1 MAVCLKTDVAAGAP
15 PYAGRVTWPRLARA
29 ALVGTVVVLFVS
41 AQAQIWTAPPAYE
54 IGGRPLNA
62 LVAATF
68 TLPLIVARVWPLPV
82 LLVVVGAA
90 VVNGISDSDLGQ
102 PWFAVLL
109 AVYALGAH
117 ASAGAAGL
125 GMGAVA
131 GGILAYDIPRLRDG
145 APIDQVIPAWFI
157 VAGTWGL
164 GRWMQHR
171 RRELDTLTERTEA
184 AEHDRQVAARAAV
197 AHERARI
204 ARELHDLVAHS
215 LAVIVLQAQA
225 ADRVL
230 DTDLASARQALEA
243 IDTTG
248 RAGLEELRRL
258 LDLLVDQ
265 ADDDDLEPRPGLQ
278 RLDHLVERVRDAGLA
293 VSVTVQGESR
303 PLSPGVDLSAYR
315 IVQEALTN
323 TLKHAGRPASVTVDV
338 TYRPEAVDIRVV
350 DSGTPA
356 TRPPGSDVRTGH
368 GLIGMRERAALF
380 GGQIEAGPLADG
392 GFGVKATLPTGAT

>member
-1 MAVCLKTDVAAGAP
+1 M
-15 PYAGRVTWPRLARA
+15 
-29 ALVGTVVVLFVS
+29 GTVVVLFVS

-54 IGGRPLNA
+54 IGGRPFNA
-62 LVAATF
+62 LVAAVF
-68 TLPLIVARVWPLPV
+68 TLPLLIARAWPLPV
-82 LLVVVGAA
+82 LLLVVGAA
-90 VVNGISDSDLGQ
+90 VVNGISGSDLGQ

-117 ASAGAAGL
+117 ASTGAAGL

-131 GGILAYDIPRLRDG
+131 GGILAYDIPRLQDG
-145 APIDQVIPAWFI
+145 APIDEVIPAWFI

-164 GRWMQHR
+164 GRWIQHR

-184 AEHDRQVAARAAV
+184 AEHDRQVASRAAV

-230 DTDLASARQALEA
+230 DTDLASARRALEA

-248 RAGLEELRRL
+248 RAGLDELRRL

-265 ADDDDLEPRPGLQ
+265 ADDDDLSH
-278 RLDHLVERVRDAGLA
+278 D
-293 VSVTVQGESR
+293 
-303 PLSPGVDLSAYR
+303 
-315 IVQEALTN
+315 
-323 TLKHAGRPASVTVDV
+323 PACSSST
-338 TYRPEAVDIRVV
+338 T
-350 DSGTPA
+350 S
-356 TRPPGSDVRTGH
+356 
-368 GLIGMRERAALF
+368 
-380 GGQIEAGPLADG
+380 
-392 GFGVKATLPTGAT
+392 

>member
-1 MAVCLKTDVAAGAP
+1 
-15 PYAGRVTWPRLARA
+15 LART
-29 ALVGTVVVLFVS
+29 ALVGVVAALFVS
-41 AQAQIWTAPPAYE
+41 AQVQIWTAPSAYDV
-54 IGGRPLNA
+54 GGRPLNA
-62 LVAATF
+62 LVAVAF
-68 TLPLIVARVWPLPV
+68 TAPLLVARAWPLPV
-82 LLVVVGAA
+82 LLVVLVAAAANGAL
-90 VVNGISDSDLGQ
+90 GSDLGQ

-117 ASAGAAGL
+117 ASTGAAGL

-131 GGILAYDIPRLRDG
+131 GGILSYDIPRLRDG
-145 APIDQVIPAWFI
+145 AAIDEVVPAWFI

-171 RRELDTLTERTEA
+171 RRELDALTERTEA
-184 AEHDRQVAARAAV
+184 AEHDRQVATRAAV

-230 DTDLASARQALEA
+230 ETDLASARRALEA
-243 IDTTG
+243 IDSTG

-258 LDLLVDQ
+258 LELLVDRTE
-265 ADDDDLEPRPGLQ
+265 DDDLEPRPGLQ
-278 RLDHLVERVRDAGLA
+278 HLDHLVERVRGAGLP
-293 VSVTVQGESR
+293 VSVTVEGESR

-323 TLKHAGRPASVTVDV
+323 TLKHAGRPATATVDV
-338 TYRPEAVDIRVV
+338 TYRTDSVDIRVI
-350 DSGTPA
+350 DSGTA
-356 TRPPGSDVRTGH
+356 AARAARPDARPGH
-368 GLIGMRERAALF
+368 GLIGMRERAALY
-380 GGQIEAGPLADG
+380 GGHIEAGPLDDG
-392 GFGVKATLPTGAT
+392 GFGVEVSLPTGTA

>member
-1 MAVCLKTDVAAGAP
+1 M
-15 PYAGRVTWPRLARA
+15 TWPRLARVC
-29 ALVGTVVVLFVS
+29 LVGTVVVLFVS
-41 AQAQIWTAPPAYE
+41 AQAQIWTSPPAFE
-54 IGGRPLNA
+54 IGGRALNA
-62 LVAATF
+62 FVAAAFTF
-68 TLPLIVARVWPLPV
+68 PLIVARVWPLPV

-90 VVNGISDSDLGQ
+90 VVNGISGSELGQ

-131 GGILAYDIPRLRDG
+131 GVILAYDIPRLRDG
-145 APIDQVIPAWFI
+145 APIDEVIPAWFI

-184 AEHDRQVAARAAV
+184 AEHDRQAAASAAV

-230 DTDLASARQALEA
+230 DTDPASARRAMEA

-278 RLDHLVERVRDAGLA
+278 QLDHLVERVRDAGLP
-293 VSVTVQGESR
+293 VSVTVEGEFR

-323 TLKHAGRPASVTVDV
+323 TLKHAGRPASATVDV
-338 TYRPEAVDIRVV
+338 TYRPDAVDIRVV

-356 TRPPGSDVRTGH
+356 TRPPGSNPRLGH
-368 GLIGMRERAALF
+368 GLIGMQERAALY
-380 GGQIEAGPLADG
+380 GGRIEAGPLAEG
-392 GFGVKATLPTGAT
+392 GFGVLATLPTGVT

>member
-1 MAVCLKTDVAAGAP
+1 MAVCLKADVAAGVH
-15 PYAGRVTWPRLARA
+15 PYAGLVTWPRLARVC
-29 ALVGTVVVLFVS
+29 LVGTVVVLFVS
-41 AQAQIWTAPPAYE
+41 AQAQIWTSPPAFE
-54 IGGRPLNA
+54 IGGRALNA
-62 LVAATF
+62 FVAAAFTF
-68 TLPLIVARVWPLPV
+68 PLIVARVWPLPV

-90 VVNGISDSDLGQ
+90 VVNGISGSELGQ

-131 GGILAYDIPRLRDG
+131 GVILAYDIPRLRDG
-145 APIDQVIPAWFI
+145 APIDEVIPAWFI

-184 AEHDRQVAARAAV
+184 AEHDRQAAASAAV

-230 DTDLASARQALEA
+230 DTDPASARRALEA

-278 RLDHLVERVRDAGLA
+278 QLDHLVERVRDAGLP
-293 VSVTVQGESR
+293 VSVTVEGEFR

-323 TLKHAGRPASVTVDV
+323 TLKHAGRPASATVDV
-338 TYRPEAVDIRVV
+338 TYRPDAVDIRVV

-356 TRPPGSDVRTGH
+356 TRPPGSNPRLGH
-368 GLIGMRERAALF
+368 GLIGMQERAALY
-380 GGQIEAGPLADG
+380 GGRIEAGPLAEG
-392 GFGVKATLPTGAT
+392 GFGVLATLPTGVT

>member
-1 MAVCLKTDVAAGAP
+1 MC
-15 PYAGRVTWPRLARA
+15 
-29 ALVGTVVVLFVS
+29 TVVVLFVS
-41 AQAQIWTAPPAYE
+41 AQAQIWTASPAYE

-62 LVAATF
+62 LAAAAF
-68 TLPLIVARVWPLPV
+68 TLPLMVARFWPLPV

-90 VVNGISDSDLGQ
+90 VANGISGSDLGQ

-117 ASAGAAGL
+117 ASAGAAGV

-145 APIDQVIPAWFI
+145 APIDEVIPAWFI
-157 VAGTWGL
+157 LAGTWGL

-230 DTDLASARQALEA
+230 DTDLASARRALEA

-248 RAGLEELRRL
+248 RVGLEELRRL

-265 ADDDDLEPRPGLQ
+265 SDDDDLEPRPGLQ
-278 RLDHLVERVRDAGLA
+278 RLDHLVETVRDAGLA
-293 VSVTVQGESR
+293 VSVTVEGESR

-323 TLKHAGRPASVTVDV
+323 TLKHAGRPASATVGL
-338 TYRPEAVDIRVV
+338 TYRPDAVDIRVV
-350 DSGTPA
+350 DSGTPE
-356 TRPPGSDVRTGH
+356 TRPPGSDLRPGH